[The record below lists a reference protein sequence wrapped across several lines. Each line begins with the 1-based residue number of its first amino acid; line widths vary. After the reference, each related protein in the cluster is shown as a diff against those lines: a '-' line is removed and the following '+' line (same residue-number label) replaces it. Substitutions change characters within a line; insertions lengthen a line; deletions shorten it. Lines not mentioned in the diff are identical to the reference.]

1 MKNENEVNAG
11 QAGAGGVDGQG
22 REAARPAVRVP
33 LFRMRVERNRK
44 KEDRNGYAKHRG
56 L

>member
-1 MKNENEVNAG
+1 MDKQNEV
-11 QAGAGGVDGQG
+11 GGGSAVADGGQG

-33 LFRMRVERNRK
+33 LFRMRVERDRK
-44 KEDRNGYAKHRG
+44 KEARNGYAKHRG